1 MKGLDRLKRSIMAE
15 GKDINEMVGVEDGE
29 DYHQGDQNDQPFVLL
44 LRVTQANGQPLPIGQ
59 FT

>member
-1 MKGLDRLKRSIMAE
+1 MKGLGRSKRLTMAE
-15 GKDINEMVGVEDGE
+15 GKDINEIYKVEDGE

-44 LRVTQANGQPLPIGQ
+44 LRVTQANGKPLPVGG